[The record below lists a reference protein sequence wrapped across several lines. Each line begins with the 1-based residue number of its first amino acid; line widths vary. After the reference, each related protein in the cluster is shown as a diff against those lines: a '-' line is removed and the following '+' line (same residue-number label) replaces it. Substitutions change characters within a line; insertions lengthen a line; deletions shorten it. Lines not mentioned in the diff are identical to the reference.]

1 MGKNEINMEKFIA
14 DVIANIEA
22 VKDNT
27 PSNTNSL
34 KPWTIAIKKA
44 LVDVAE
50 KHGLLINCKIGE
62 EYKHNEDVGWLYDAI
77 IYSRNNEIFDEV
89 YLVCE
94 SEWGNDSDIEWDFEK
109 LLFARAKV
117 RLMVYAVAEKS
128 YDEYYEKLTNII
140 EKSNSC
146 LKGDVFLFAIWK
158 YAEPEEFKVVQYIK
172 KGNT

>member
-1 MGKNEINMEKFIA
+1 MGKNEINMENFI
-14 DVIANIEA
+14 DDIKTNIEVLINKKTALNGNKQWTVA
-22 VKDNT
+22 V
-27 PSNTNSL
+27 
-34 KPWTIAIKKA
+34 KKA
-44 LVDVAE
+44 LIDVAD
-50 KHGLLINCKIGE
+50 KYNLSVSCNIYNE
-62 EYKHNEDVGWLYDAI
+62 EYGKNENMEWLYDAI

-94 SEWGNDSDIEWDFEK
+94 SEWGNYSDIVWDFEK

-146 LKGDVFLFAIWK
+146 LKGDIFLFAIWK
-158 YAEPEEFKVVQYIK
+158 YAEPQEFKVVQYIK